1 MSQSTFPPHPHS
13 YSRHTGLPATL
24 SPNLVMRL
32 LNSLGLHITST
43 LPPNSYPLHFLMAIH
58 LPWGLWGIRAPSRG
72 YYQDRAGRELHF
84 TESEV
89 EIKLGAHFSHPAG
102 FRRMLCML
110 AVPSS
115 AAASSS
121 SLIFSHC
128 HFHLPHLDSC
138 GWPSWPSAQPQSK
151 PCPFLSHPSLP
162 TPPSVTAG
170 EAEVTK
176 PGVKTGA

>member
-1 MSQSTFPPHPHS
+1 
-13 YSRHTGLPATL
+13 
-24 SPNLVMRL
+24 
-32 LNSLGLHITST
+32 
-43 LPPNSYPLHFLMAIH
+43 
-58 LPWGLWGIRAPSRG
+58 
-72 YYQDRAGRELHF
+72 
-84 TESEV
+84 
-89 EIKLGAHFSHPAG
+89 
-102 FRRMLCML
+102 ML

-121 SLIFSHC
+121 SLIFTHC

-138 GWPSWPSAQPQSK
+138 GWPSWPSVQPQSK

-162 TPPSVTAG
+162 TPPFVTAG